1 MFGLFGKRRKRRAAK
16 DASAPRV
23 DADMRLY
30 AIGDIHGRLDLLEA
44 LLAKISADRA
54 AHEAA
59 RHKLIFLGDY
69 VDRGN
74 HSRELLDLFSQGPID
89 GFETIYLR
97 GNHEDFLLRFLDD
110 SKGGSNWLY
119 YGGANTLIS
128 YGIQASPLEADP
140 NRLIAIQQ
148 KLRAALPDSH
158 LTFLRGLEFSYVVGD
173 YFFVHAGVRP
183 GTALAEQSKEDLLW
197 IRDKFLASTAD
208 HGSVVVHGHSVRM
221 RPEMLANR
229 IGIDTGAYDTGVL
242 TCLVLQGEGQWLL
255 QT

>member
-1 MFGLFGKRRKRRAAK
+1 MFGLFGKRRKRAA
-16 DASAPRV
+16 AAPPPPRV
-23 DADMRLY
+23 DADMRVY
-30 AIGDIHGRLDLLEA
+30 AIGDIHGRLDLLDK
-44 LLAKISADRA
+44 LLDKISADRA
-54 AHEAA
+54 AHPAE

-74 HSRELLDLFSQGPID
+74 HSRELLDLLSQGPIA
-89 GFETIYLR
+89 GFETIYLC

-110 SKGGSNWLY
+110 TTDGSTWLY
-119 YGGANTLIS
+119 YGGANTMIS
-128 YGIQASPLEADP
+128 YGIPASPLESDP

-148 KLRAALPDSH
+148 KLRNTLPESH
-158 LTFLRGLEFSYVVGD
+158 LAFLRGLEISHTVGD
-173 YFFVHAGVRP
+173 YFFVHAGIRP
-183 GTALAEQSKEDLLW
+183 GIPLAEQSKEDLLW
-197 IRDKFLASTAD
+197 IREPFLASNKD

-221 RPEMLANR
+221 RPEMMANR